1 MCVGARFV
9 GTRGTFVFCLI
20 ATVDI
25 QSQTAAL
32 VIVSDGVKARRVL
45 GWGEGGG
52 SGGVREGVGLFERPP
67 HPLCTHLPSSLPSPP
82 PPSSSDS
89 VKEFGFTLLF
99 FRIVFLFV

>member
-25 QSQTAAL
+25 QRQTAAL

-45 GWGEGGG
+45 GGGG
-52 SGGVREGVGLFERPP
+52 GGGGGW
-67 HPLCTHLPSSLPSPP
+67 
-82 PPSSSDS
+82 S
-89 VKEFGFTLLF
+89 V
-99 FRIVFLFV
+99 